1 MRDGEGTDATEP
13 DHDVVVVGGGPT
25 GSGVATFTAR
35 YGLDTVVYDRGNAAL
50 ARAAFIENY
59 PGFPGGIDTETLTD
73 LFHDGLEAAGA
84 THVPDLVDAV
94 ARREDG
100 EGTGFRVVTSEGET
114 VTARYIVAAAWYDA
128 SYLKPLEEDD
138 EMFEV
143 EMHHGE
149 EHEQL
154 DRSFAD
160 ADGRTPIDGLYVA
173 APTEQRNAQVVVA
186 AGHGGHVART
196 LLQDHREAE
205 GLAGGV
211 APVYDWLRPE
221 TEFSG
226 PWAERERW
234 AEWFENELDGTDAG
248 DAEVER
254 LRERYIDRAFDT
266 ERSPE
271 EVEELRAEGHR
282 RLAEHLDTAAV
293 LDAVDDE
300 AIEAYLDGR

>member
-1 MRDGEGTDATEP
+1 MPETDSAL

-25 GSGVATFTAR
+25 GTGVATFTAR

-59 PGFPGGIDTETLTD
+59 PGFPGGIDTGTLTE
-73 LFHDGLEAAGA
+73 LFHDGLKAAGA
-84 THVPDLVDAV
+84 TLVPDLVDAV
-94 ARREDG
+94 DSLDDG
-100 EGTGFRVVTSEGET
+100 PGFRVVTSEGET
-114 VTARYIVAAAWYDA
+114 VTARYVVAAAWYDA

-154 DRSFAD
+154 DREFPD

-186 AGHGGHVART
+186 AGHGAHVART
-196 LLQDHREAE
+196 LLEDHRAAE
-205 GLAGGV
+205 GLAGEV

-226 PWAERERW
+226 DWAERERW
-234 AEWFENELDGTDAG
+234 EQWFDNEMGDSDANEAEI
-248 DAEVER
+248 ER
-254 LRERYIDRAFDT
+254 LRERYIDRAFAT

-271 EVEELRAEGHR
+271 EIAELRHEGHR
-282 RLAEHLDTAAV
+282 RLAEHLDTEAV

-300 AIEAYLDGR
+300 AIAAYLDD

>member
-1 MRDGEGTDATEP
+1 MPEADGAL

-25 GSGVATFTAR
+25 GTGVATFTAR

-59 PGFPGGIDTETLTD
+59 PGFPGGIDTGTLTE
-73 LFHDGLEAAGA
+73 LFHDGLEEAGA
-84 THVPDLVDAV
+84 TLVPDLVDAV
-94 ARREDG
+94 DRREDG
-100 EGTGFRVVTSEGET
+100 PGFRVVTSEGES
-114 VTARYIVAAAWYDA
+114 VTARYVVGAAWYDA
-128 SYLKPLEEDD
+128 SYLKPLEEAG

-143 EMHHGE
+143 ELHHGE

-154 DRSFAD
+154 DREFPD

-186 AGHGGHVART
+186 AGHGAHVART
-196 LLQDHREAE
+196 LLEDHREVE
-205 GLAGGV
+205 GLAGEV

-221 TEFSG
+221 SEFSG
-226 PWAERERW
+226 DWAERERW
-234 AEWFENELDGTDAG
+234 EQWFDNEMGDGDASE
-248 DAEVER
+248 AEVER
-254 LRERYIDRAFDT
+254 LRERYIDRAFAT

-271 EVEELRAEGHR
+271 EIEQLRHEGHR
-282 RLAEHLDTAAV
+282 RLAEQLDTEAV

-300 AIEAYLDGR
+300 EIVAYLEG